1 MREDIAG
8 YLLVHFVGESQ
19 VGEQIYFSLS
29 EDGLHWTD
37 LNKGL
42 PVLESS
48 IGEKGARD
56 PFLLRMVEE
65 KKYILIATDLRIASG
80 KGWEAAQYE
89 GSRSIVIWESED
101 LIHWSDARMVEVGI
115 PEAGCV
121 WAPEV
126 IYDKTRGDYL
136 VFFASMVKETTD
148 IEAKQRIYCVK
159 TKDFKTFSK
168 TEKYIERNEHVID
181 TTIIE
186 EDGVYYRISKDE
198 TTKNIIIDKGVDLL
212 GNDFTQLSC
221 PELSQ
226 IMGVEGPIAFSMKE
240 GNQWC
245 LMVDQFA
252 AHKGYLPLITENF
265 SEGKFRVLDESEYD
279 MGWNQK
285 RHGSVLPL
293 NEEEFDFI
301 KKELS
306 K

>member
-1 MREDIAG
+1 
-8 YLLVHFVGESQ
+8 
-19 VGEQIYFSLS
+19 
-29 EDGLHWTD
+29 
-37 LNKGL
+37 
-42 PVLESS
+42 
-48 IGEKGARD
+48 
-56 PFLLRMVEE
+56 
-65 KKYILIATDLRIASG
+65 
-80 KGWEAAQYE
+80 
-89 GSRSIVIWESED
+89 
-101 LIHWSDARMVEVGI
+101 
-115 PEAGCV
+115 
-121 WAPEV
+121 
-126 IYDKTRGDYL
+126 
-136 VFFASMVKETTD
+136 MVKETTD